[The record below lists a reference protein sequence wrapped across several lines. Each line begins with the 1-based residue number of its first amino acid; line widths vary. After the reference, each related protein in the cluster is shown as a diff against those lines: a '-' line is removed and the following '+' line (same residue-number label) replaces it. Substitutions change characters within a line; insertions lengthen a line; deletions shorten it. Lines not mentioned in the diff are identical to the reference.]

1 MPDQN
6 NGAPALAFTV
16 ESTLKADKILA
27 KKRQEQFRGE
37 LMLQISAGRF
47 FRASIAINEHIH
59 RHAVYSNGWL
69 IESATVELPV
79 GTINGSTGVQDISTI
94 MIEAV
99 DRLEA
104 QRPDGTDEFMVATGG
119 YELVDDIAYVMS
131 FVLNRTFSRNHDE
144 VRRLVSRG
152 SRVGRHGSAASLFP
166 GLFNPQQVIQPSH
179 MDEVKRFMDELI
191 ALGREE
197 FARVMR
203 VIRNTV
209 DATRRAIDDSTGAY
223 TDFVAALE
231 SLGDERL
238 TTLADWDRYE
248 GRKRKIIDAALR
260 GQEESLADK
269 VRVAVL
275 EADRV
280 GLKRRFVSST
290 LARVSSAYYRG
301 EAAGKVRPPRSP
313 DLERLLG
320 VAYDIRS
327 KRSHVLEDLGEEA
340 WVFTDGA
347 ETVFEP
353 NFSRILTLAGLWR
366 LVRHVVRQFVAD
378 APKTAPEPW
387 DYRKAL
393 PGIIQAQLAPQYWVW
408 QAGGFDSKTAE
419 RWFNGVAEALIAHIA
434 GDTKEG
440 INLSQVI
447 DKIEKIAPNLPKG
460 DPKTAMVAI
469 YALWHEWVA
478 PKDRSPNAAVFLD
491 SHQECLEAPSPT
503 AFTLGL
509 LSNRGLPDWSA
520 DEWAGLATTRR
531 TARIKGK
538 EAPLPA
544 AVDALLQLETA
555 DQLEAVGR
563 HAEAVAFASNAVEEL
578 PGHEELL
585 TWEKRLVAG
594 DHDPAFDVHKFLF
607 GKEPGGVPAK
617 EEPTAESEETSTL
630 AEPQQEY
637 RA

>member
-1 MPDQN
+1 M
-6 NGAPALAFTV
+6 
-16 ESTLKADKILA
+16 A
-27 KKRQEQFRGE
+27 KNKQEQFRGQ

-47 FRASIAINEHIH
+47 FRASIPINEHLH

-69 IESATVELPV
+69 LESAAVELPV
-79 GTINGSTGVQDISTI
+79 GTIIGSTGIHDISTI

-104 QRPDGTDEFMVATGG
+104 RRPDGTSEFMVATGG
-119 YELVDDIAYVMS
+119 YELVDDIAYVMT
-131 FVLNRTFSRNHDE
+131 FVLNRTFSRNHDQ
-144 VRRLVSRG
+144 VRRLASHTG
-152 SRVGRHGSAASLFP
+152 GGGRRDGAASLFP
-166 GLFNPQQVIQPSH
+166 GLFDPRQVIQPSTLN
-179 MDEVKRFMDELI
+179 EVERFMVELI
-191 ALGREE
+191 ALGRED

-209 DATRRAIDDSTGAY
+209 DATRRAIDDPTGAY
-223 TDFVAALE
+223 TDLVAALE
-231 SLGDERL
+231 SLGDEHSS
-238 TTLADWDRYE
+238 TPASWDRYE
-248 GRKRKIIDAALR
+248 GRKRKIIDAALK
-260 GQEESLADK
+260 GQEESLVEK
-269 VRVAVL
+269 IRVAVL

-301 EAAGKVRPPRSP
+301 EAAGEVRPPRSA

-327 KRSHVLEDLGEEA
+327 KRSHVLEDIGDEA

-378 APKTAPEPW
+378 ARKAAPEPW
-387 DYRKAL
+387 DYRNSL
-393 PGIIQAQLAPQYWVW
+393 PGIIRAQLAPQYWVW
-408 QAGGFDSKTAE
+408 QADGFDSKTAE
-419 RWFNGVAEALIAHIA
+419 IWFNGVVEALIAHIA
-434 GDTKEG
+434 SDAAEG
-440 INLSQVI
+440 FDLSQVI
-447 DKIEKIAPNLPKG
+447 DKIERIAPSLSGG
-460 DPKTAMVAI
+460 DGKTAMVAI
-469 YALWHEWVA
+469 YALWHEWID
-478 PKDRSPNAAVFLD
+478 PKERSSYAAAFLR

-509 LSNRGLPDWSA
+509 LSNRRRPDWSA
-520 DEWAGLATTRR
+520 DEWAELAMTRR
-531 TARIKGK
+531 STRIKGK

-563 HAEAVAFASNAVEEL
+563 HAEAVSFASNAVEEF
-578 PGHEELL
+578 PGHEDLL
-585 TWEKRLVAG
+585 AWEKRLTAG
-594 DHDPAFDVHKFLF
+594 DHDPAFSVHKFLF
-607 GKEPGGVPAK
+607 GKEPREMPAK
-617 EEPTAESEETSTL
+617 EEPSAEGEEASTPP
-630 AEPQQEY
+630 EPQQE
-637 RA
+637 

>member
-1 MPDQN
+1 M
-6 NGAPALAFTV
+6 
-16 ESTLKADKILA
+16 KADVKLA
-27 KKRQEQFRGE
+27 KNAQERFRGQ

-47 FRASIAINEHIH
+47 FRAGIPINEHLH

-69 IESATVELPV
+69 IESVAVELPV
-79 GTINGSTGVQDISTI
+79 GTIIGSTGIHDISTI

-104 QRPDGTDEFMVATGG
+104 QRPDGTNEFMVATGG
-119 YELVDDIAYVMS
+119 YELVDDIAYVMT
-131 FVLNRTFSRNHDE
+131 FVLNLTFCRNHDQ
-144 VRRLVSRG
+144 VRRLVT
-152 SRVGRHGSAASLFP
+152 RVGGVGRRDGAASLFP
-166 GLFNPQQVIQPSH
+166 GLFDPRQVIQPS
-179 MDEVKRFMDELI
+179 DLNEVKRFMDELI
-191 ALGREE
+191 ALGRED

-223 TDFVAALE
+223 TDLVAALE
-231 SLGDERL
+231 SLGDEHL
-238 TTLADWDRYE
+238 TTPASWDRYE
-248 GRKRKIIDAALR
+248 GRKRKIIDAALK
-260 GQEESLADK
+260 GQEESFADRM
-269 VRVAVL
+269 RVAVL

-301 EAAGKVRPPRSP
+301 EAVGQGHPPRSA

-327 KRSHVLEDLGEEA
+327 KRSHVLEDLGDEA

-378 APKTAPEPW
+378 APKVAPEPW
-387 DYRKAL
+387 DYRNAL
-393 PGIIQAQLAPQYWVW
+393 PGIIRAQLAPQYWVW
-408 QAGGFDSKTAE
+408 QADGFDSKTAE
-419 RWFNGVAEALIAHIA
+419 NWFNGVVEALVAHIS
-434 GDTKEG
+434 GDTREG
-440 INLSQVI
+440 IDLSQVI
-447 DKIEKIAPNLPKG
+447 GKIENLAPNLPDG
-460 DPKTAMVAI
+460 GSKTAMVAI
-469 YALWHEWVA
+469 YALWHEWVE
-478 PKDRSPNAAVFLD
+478 PKERSPSAAAFLD

-509 LSNRGLPDWSA
+509 LSNRRRPAWSA
-520 DEWAGLATTRR
+520 DEWAELAMTRR

-544 AVDALLQLETA
+544 AVDALLQLEAA

-563 HAEAVAFASNAVEEL
+563 HAEAVRFASNAVEEF
-578 PGHEELL
+578 PGNEDLL
-585 TWEKRLVAG
+585 AWERRLIAG
-594 DHDPAFDVHKFLF
+594 DHDPAFSVHKFLF
-607 GKEPGGVPAK
+607 GKEPKEAPAK
-617 EEPTAESEETSTL
+617 EESTIESVEASTPEEL
-630 AEPQQEY
+630 QQE
-637 RA
+637 